1 MRVGAI
7 SLDGE
12 SLVKACHGIIQLPQF
27 FEHIAQ
33 VIMRLGV
40 IGVNGQSLADQTN
53 SNFVLTLLVGDH
65 T

>member
-1 MRVGAI
+1 M
-7 SLDGE
+7 
-12 SLVKACHGIIQLPQF
+12 KACHGIIQLPQF